1 MSQYQARIDP
11 VLTAIERHRV
21 ASRDFVAASR
31 LNDDV
36 VADSEGRKIT
46 DEDQAELRRASAEE
60 DDALN
65 DLIHTSPETRAG
77 AGAFLSYLVS
87 ISAELAPAQAACVFS
102 ALLRSPVLA

>member
-1 MSQYQARIDP
+1 
-11 VLTAIERHRV
+11 
-21 ASRDFVAASR
+21 
-31 LNDDV
+31 

-46 DEDQAELRRASAEE
+46 DKDRAELRRTSAEE

-65 DLIHTSPETRAG
+65 DLIHTSPETRSG

-87 ISAELAPAQAACVFS
+87 ISDELAPAQASRAFS